1 MTERALDQIHIR
13 DLLMR
18 CVIGIYDEERREKQD
33 VTINITLYADLH
45 EAGRTDA
52 IEDTVDYKTIKKRV
66 IALVEESSF
75 FLVERLAQRIAE
87 TCLEDKGVQQVRVR
101 VAKPA
106 ALRFARTVEV
116 EIVRGQ
122 KQREETGQP

>member
-87 TCLEDKGVQQVRVR
+87 TCLEDQGVQQVRVR

-122 KQREETGQP
+122 KQGEETGQP